1 MSCCILCKRFC
12 FLLLERTTKR
22 TTAIAIDVAAKTN
35 TSTPIPTPTPLS
47 SFDGVTVVTVVLEGV
62 PGKRIIQVEQAKKQ
76 GHSEMCGLAVQ
87 YSNRPKP
94 APVQQCGTGNS
105 NVEVS
110 LQLRIRSKS
119 ERVNKTESHVALHL
133 SCTI

>member
-22 TTAIAIDVAAKTN
+22 TTPIAIDAAAKTN
-35 TSTPIPTPTPLS
+35 TSTPTPAQTPLLS
-47 SFDGVTVVTVVLEGV
+47 LDSVTVVTVVLEGV
-62 PGKRIIQVEQAKKQ
+62 PGEKNIQVERAKD
-76 GHSEMCGLAVQ
+76 
-87 YSNRPKP
+87 SNRPRP

-105 NVEVS
+105 NMEVS
-110 LQLRIRSKS
+110 LQLTIRSLS
-119 ERVNKTESHVALHL
+119 ETVNRTEFHVALHL